1 MLPRRYLPSI
11 PSLLALEALDRL
23 GTASAVAAELALTQG
38 AVSRQLQVLEGQLGV
53 ALVLLEKQRLI
64 LTPAARDYVAEVR
77 KALKTIADASLTLR
91 ANPQGGALNLAILL
105 CLGAFVVFHGLLR
118 ALGVV
123 RSLPRRAR
131 EFRSRRQAAG
141 DEPPADAAG

>member
-1 MLPRRYLPSI
+1 MRGLLWV
-11 PSLLALEALDRL
+11 LALFAL
-23 GTASAVAAELALTQG
+23 AVGVSLAARTNDG
-38 AVSRQLQVLEGQLGV
+38 YVL
-53 ALVLLEKQRLI
+53 LVLPPYRIEL
-64 LTPAARDYVAEVR
+64 
-77 KALKTIADASLTLR
+77 S
-91 ANPQGGALNLAILL
+91 LNLAILL